1 MDSAGRRPQR
11 KRRKAKS
18 PARPLVAEVGSGKS
32 IAIIGAKEHN
42 LQDIS
47 VDIPRDQMV
56 VVTGLS
62 GSGKSTLVFDLVY
75 AEGQRR
81 YIDSLSAYSRQF
93 IKVLARPNVDL
104 LTGIPPTV
112 AIEQRM
118 SRGGRNSTVATVTEL
133 SHYLRLLYAKI
144 GVQHCT
150 QCGSPLAAQSRSQIL
165 DHIQADFHGQKTT
178 FFAPVVR
185 GRKGFHKDILA
196 GARKLGFKQAR
207 IDGRPTTIEPGQSL
221 QRYKEHDI
229 DIVIGETLVN
239 GASEN
244 RRDTETLLQSA
255 LRVGSGAVHVCGE
268 DERTYSEH
276 LFCVACGLGFE
287 EPEPRLFS
295 FNSRQG
301 AARTAPVPDFCGSS
315 IPSWSSRT
323 RASRSNKTP
332 SCRLP
337 VLS

>member
-1 MDSAGRRPQR
+1 MKEVLGSPSTVRS
-11 KRRKAKS
+11 AKS
-18 PARPLVAEVGSGKS
+18 KKRTAKSLARSFAADVGSGKS
-32 IAIIGAKEHN
+32 IAIVGAKEHN

-150 QCGSPLAAQSRSQIL
+150 QCGEPLAARSRSQIL
-165 DHIQADFHGQKTT
+165 DRIRADFSRSGNNLSRARGGGGGRDFIKT
-178 FFAPVVR
+178 
-185 GRKGFHKDILA
+185 
-196 GARKLGFKQAR
+196 
-207 IDGRPTTIEPGQSL
+207 
-221 QRYKEHDI
+221 
-229 DIVIGETLVN
+229 
-239 GASEN
+239 
-244 RRDTETLLQSA
+244 
-255 LRVGSGAVHVCGE
+255 
-268 DERTYSEH
+268 
-276 LFCVACGLGFE
+276 
-287 EPEPRLFS
+287 
-295 FNSRQG
+295 
-301 AARTAPVPDFCGSS
+301 
-315 IPSWSSRT
+315 SWMA
-323 RASRSNKTP
+323 RASWVFGTRGSMAT
-332 SCRLP
+332 RQL
-337 VLS
+337 